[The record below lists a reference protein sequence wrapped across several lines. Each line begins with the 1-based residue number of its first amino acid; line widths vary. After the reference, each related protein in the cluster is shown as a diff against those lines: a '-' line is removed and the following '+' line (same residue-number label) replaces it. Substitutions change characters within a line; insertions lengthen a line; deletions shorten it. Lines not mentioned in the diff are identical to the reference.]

1 MKVTIATI
9 SDSGVFTLDVSEDLE
24 IENFKVIIIY
34 TTKLLLLL
42 HFFIKFFFINYDL
55 RSSDREIKTKIAKSF

>member
-24 IENFKVIIIY
+24 IENFKVNIVPGGGQ
-34 TTKLLLLL
+34 
-42 HFFIKFFFINYDL
+42 
-55 RSSDREIKTKIAKSF
+55 